1 MYQPEGSYQQLL
13 EQISRKYV
21 VLTDSENAKIPQ
33 MLAPENLRRL
43 IKTDNDSLK
52 LEYAARDK
60 SAFFMMTVVPMAWK
74 GDRLTRVM
82 MIVQDMGRAAP
93 AAKPC
98 QHRWPD
104 RPAEQALF

>member
-1 MYQPEGSYQQLL
+1 MMFAGMARVVERFAVCDLDRDRYQYHERRGEPLYQPEGSYQQML

-60 SAFFMMTVVPMAWK
+60 SAFS
-74 GDRLTRVM
+74 
-82 MIVQDMGRAAP
+82 
-93 AAKPC
+93 
-98 QHRWPD
+98 
-104 RPAEQALF
+104 

>member
-1 MYQPEGSYQQLL
+1 MMFAGMARVVERFAVCDLDRDRCQYYERHGEALYPPEGSYQQLL

-60 SAFFMMTVVPMAWK
+60 SAFS
-74 GDRLTRVM
+74 
-82 MIVQDMGRAAP
+82 
-93 AAKPC
+93 
-98 QHRWPD
+98 
-104 RPAEQALF
+104 

>member
-1 MYQPEGSYQQLL
+1 ML

-74 GDRLTRVM
+74 ENRLTRVM
-82 MIVQDMGRAAP
+82 MIVQDMASSICC
-93 AAKPC
+93 K
-98 QHRWPD
+98 
-104 RPAEQALF
+104 ALPIPMA